1 MKKYETIKRP
11 EIFDVV
17 IKTGKSIKTKY
28 FVMCYKPN
36 SENNSKF
43 GIAVSKKV
51 GNAVIRNKL
60 KRRYR
65 NIIDN
70 NKILFKK
77 STNYIIIIRK
87 ESLNANFD
95 NINNIMKSILEKG
108 EI

>member
-1 MKKYETIKRP
+1 MKKYEMIKRP
-11 EIFDVV
+11 EIFDEV

-28 FVMCYKPN
+28 FILCYKPN
-36 SENNSKF
+36 LDSKPKF
-43 GIAVSKKV
+43 GIAVSKKT

-87 ESLNANFD
+87 ESLNENFD
-95 NINNIMKSILEKG
+95 IINNVMKSILEKG